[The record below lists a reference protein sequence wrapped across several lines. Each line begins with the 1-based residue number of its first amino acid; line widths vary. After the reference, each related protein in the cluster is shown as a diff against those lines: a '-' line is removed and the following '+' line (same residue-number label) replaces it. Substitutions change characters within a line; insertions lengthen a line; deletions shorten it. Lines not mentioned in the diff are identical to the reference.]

1 MSIMHCCN
9 KLEPI
14 ISKFTVTDNGF
25 EFKVS
30 VAYCK
35 NCGSKK
41 AVGSGVSDGRKQAE

>member
-1 MSIMHCCN
+1 MNAMHCCDN
-9 KLEPI
+9 LEPTSSTFI
-14 ISKFTVTDNGF
+14 VTDNGF

-41 AVGSGVSDGRKQAE
+41 VVGSGVSDGRKKAE

>member
-1 MSIMHCCN
+1 MSVMHCCD
-9 KLEPI
+9 KLD
-14 ISKFTVTDNGF
+14 VTHSTFIVSDNGF

-41 AVGSGVSDGRKQAE
+41 AVGSGVSDGRKQTK